1 MIETSRSDAGSS
13 IGAVRLFSPV
23 HPRYVLR
30 MPSSRRRS
38 GATLPLAA
46 CLCIAISLPACADLT
61 FERKTETSGTF
72 TSTGWALTLFAVDI
86 PKGALQIARENASD
100 ANLANTVVEEVKVT
114 PYLGRW
120 FDWILDIVGVRYA
133 RVSGTWGFSGQ

>member
-1 MIETSRSDAGSS
+1 MHS
-13 IGAVRLFSPV
+13 V
-23 HPRYVLR
+23 
-30 MPSSRRRS
+30 RRRFRS
-38 GATLPLAA
+38 TPPLAV
-46 CLCIAISLPACADLT
+46 CLCFALGLASCANLS

-100 ANLANTVVEEVKVT
+100 ANLANTVVEEVTVV

-120 FDWILDIVGVRYA
+120 FDWLLDIVGIRYA
-133 RVSGTWGFSGQ
+133 RVSGTWGFTGH

>member
-1 MIETSRSDAGSS
+1 MHS
-13 IGAVRLFSPV
+13 V
-23 HPRYVLR
+23 
-30 MPSSRRRS
+30 RRRFRS
-38 GATLPLAA
+38 TLHLAV
-46 CLCIAISLPACADLT
+46 CLCFAIGLASCADLS

-100 ANLANTVVEEVKVT
+100 ANLANTVVEEVKVV

-120 FDWILDIVGVRYA
+120 FDWLLDIVGIRYA
-133 RVSGTWGFSGQ
+133 RVSGTWGFTGH